1 MNQNSQRM
9 KKLLSTFLISAF
21 GAVTALVIYNFYID
35 HSSES
40 KEIIDDKMVNISYS
54 PYNNTSSKNID
65 FVDAKKLEFNR
76 IKAIE
81 NYSLKKGYD

>member
-35 HSSES
+35 HPSES
-40 KEIIDDKMVNISYS
+40 KEIIEDKMVNISYS
-54 PYNNTSSKNID
+54 PYNNTSSKTID
-65 FVDAKKLEFNR
+65 FVDAAEKNNPLSCTCKKYKY
-76 IKAIE
+76 IQI
-81 NYSLKKGYD
+81 